1 MRTSFRWVS
10 SLVLLG
16 VLTACVVGPAPYEEY
31 SIARAAIK
39 AAQEAEGPRLAPG
52 LWSRADQSFRQAERE
67 YKNDEFDQAREHFV
81 RATAYAERSENAT
94 RLKKFQT
101 GDTPP

>member
-1 MRTSFRWVS
+1 M
-10 SLVLLG
+10 
-16 VLTACVVGPAPYEEY
+16 VGPPPYEEFT
-31 SIARAAIK
+31 IARAAIK

-52 LWSRADQSFRQAERE
+52 LWSRAEQSFHQAERE
-67 YKNDEFDQAREHFV
+67 YKNDEFDVAKEHFV
-81 RATAYAERSENAT
+81 RATVYAERAENAT

>member
-1 MRTSFRWVS
+1 MP
-10 SLVLLG
+10 
-16 VLTACVVGPAPYEEY
+16 TACVVGAPPYEDFT
-31 SIARAAIK
+31 IARAAIK
-39 AAQEAEGPRLAPG
+39 AAQESEGPRLAPG

-67 YKNDEFDQAREHFV
+67 YKNEEYDAARIHFR
-81 RATAYAERSENAT
+81 RATSFAERAENAT

>member
-1 MRTSFRWVS
+1 MGP
-10 SLVLLG
+10 VLCLS
-16 VLTACVVGPAPYEEY
+16 ACVVGSPPYEEFT
-31 SIARAAIK
+31 IARAAIK

-67 YKNDEFDQAREHFV
+67 YKNEEYDAARDDFR
-81 RATAYAERSENAT
+81 RATSFAERAENAT